1 MLSLDKY
8 ADSIVTQLK
17 PPRSRRYGTLTR
29 IVGLTLEAKGVSAA
43 VGSICRILR
52 PDGEHVDAQVV
63 GFESG
68 SVYLMPLWQATGL
81 SAGCRVYVHKET
93 DTALVGDGL
102 LGRVVDAIGEPLDTQ
117 PKITGGKPMGLSGS
131 TPNPMERTPID
142 KVLDVG
148 IRTLNALLTL
158 SLIHI

>member
-1 MLSLDKY
+1 MLSLAKY
-8 ADSIVTQLK
+8 SDSIVAQLK
-17 PPRSRRYGTLTR
+17 PPRPRRYGTLTR
-29 IVGLTLEAKGVSAA
+29 IVGLTLQAKSVSAA

-52 PDGEHVDAQVV
+52 SDGEHVDAQVV

-102 LGRVVDAIGEPLDTQ
+102 LGRMVDAMGEPFRRAAEDYRRPTHGVIWQ
-117 PKITGGKPMGLSGS
+117 YAESNGTY
-131 TPNPMERTPID
+131 TP
-142 KVLDVG
+142 
-148 IRTLNALLTL
+148 LTKCWM
-158 SLIHI
+158 SAYAP